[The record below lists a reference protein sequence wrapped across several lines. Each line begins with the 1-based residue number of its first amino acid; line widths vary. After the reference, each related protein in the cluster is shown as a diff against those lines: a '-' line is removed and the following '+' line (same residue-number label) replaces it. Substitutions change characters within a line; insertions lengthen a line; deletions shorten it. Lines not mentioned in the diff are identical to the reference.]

1 MEPFIL
7 SIDAGTTGIT
17 VVILDKRASI
27 CKKYYSEFTQYYPQ
41 SGWVEHDAEEI
52 WTVTS
57 NLIQS
62 AFKEYPPSN
71 CAAIGIT
78 NQRETTLIWD
88 RETGKPIHKAIVWQ
102 CRRTQEI
109 CTNLK
114 NAGYEKLFKGKTG
127 LVIDSYFSGT
137 KIQWLLDHVDGARG
151 KAESGKLAFGTID
164 SWLLWK
170 LTGGSIHATDFTN
183 ASRTMIFNIDTK
195 KWDEELLQILTMP
208 PTLLPDVKNSS
219 GEFGKTDKQ
228 LFGKAIPITG
238 IAGDQQAALY
248 GQACFET
255 GESKCTYGTGCF
267 LLINTGDE
275 RVNSTSGLLTTI
287 ACNAD
292 GNPIYALEGSV
303 FIGGAVIQWLRDELQ
318 ILSHASESE
327 EMALAVEDS
336 NGVVIVPAFTG
347 LGAPYWDMNARG
359 IITGLSRGVN
369 RNHIVRAALEGIAF
383 QVNDLLVSISKDL
396 DGDISVLQVDGGA
409 VANNFLMQFQADIL
423 QIKIDRP
430 KNIESTALGA
440 GMLAGLGVGFWKN
453 PAELKAVRETDQI
466 FIPTMSDD
474 KRTELLS
481 NWKLAIRKVQYT

>member
-183 ASRTMIFNIDTK
+183 AARTMIFNIDTK

-303 FIGGAVIQWLRDELQ
+303 FIGGAVIQWLRDELK
-318 ILSHASESE
+318 LLAYASESE

-359 IITGLSRGVN
+359 IITGLSRGAN
-369 RNHIVRAALEGIAF
+369 RNHIVRAALESIAF
-383 QVNDLLVSISKDL
+383 QVYDLLESVSKDL
-396 DGDISVLQVDGGA
+396 DYDIANLKVDGGA

-423 QIKIDRP
+423 QINIDRP
-430 KNIESTALGA
+430 ENIESTALGA

-453 PAELKAVRETDQI
+453 PADLKAVRKTDQL
-466 FIPTMSDD
+466 FIPTMSKS
-474 KRTELLS
+474 KRSEFLS
-481 NWKLAIRKVQYT
+481 NWKLAVRKVQYT